1 MIISNK
7 KACICILDVDNQ
19 YLDSY
24 SSWLVSFMRDT
35 FFQEK
40 FDVFITTTSIKLFSE
55 SPLNKFLIDL
65 QLIGKVDRIFPIQF
79 NLNKRDYQLKLL
91 EMGTLCENFR
101 EVNQNIYNLHYS
113 WYYQITPDTE
123 FNIPFINSFGIVFG
137 NHFFLNGSSVF
148 LAENSLGRC
157 GFSFFM
163 TGDRHSF
170 CNLQNLL
177 AYVESSHNVDFKRSK
192 DVMFYMKKL
201 MYRQNTDY
209 LMIEKMK

>member
-24 SSWLVSFMRDT
+24 SSWLVSFMRNT

-40 FDVFITTTSIKLFSE
+40 FDVFITTTNVKLFSE
-55 SPLNKFLIDL
+55 SSLNKFLIDL

-79 NLNKRDYQLKLL
+79 NLNKRDYQLKLI

-123 FNIPFINSFGIVFG
+123 FNAPFINNFSVVFG
-137 NHFFLNGSSVF
+137 NNFFLNDRSVF
-148 LAENSLGRC
+148 FAENGLGRC
-157 GFSFFM
+157 AFSFFM
-163 TGDRHSF
+163 TGDRQSF
-170 CNLQNLL
+170 CNLQNLF
-177 AYVESSHNVDFKRSK
+177 AYVESSHNADFKRSK
-192 DVMFYMKKL
+192 DIMFYMKKL

-209 LMIEKMK
+209 LMIEKMQ

>member
-1 MIISNK
+1 MIISDK

-19 YLDSY
+19 YRDSY

-40 FDVFITTTSIKLFSE
+40 FDVFIATTNSKLFGE
-55 SPLNKFLIDL
+55 SSLNKFLTDL

-79 NLNKRDYQLKLL
+79 NLNKSEYHLKLL

-101 EVNQNIYNLHYS
+101 EVNQTIYALHYS

-123 FNIPFINSFGIVFG
+123 FDAPFINSFGIVFG
-137 NHFFLNGSSVF
+137 DNFFLNSRSVF
-148 LAENSLGRC
+148 FTENSLKRC
-157 GFSFFM
+157 AFSFFM

-170 CNLQNLL
+170 GNLQNLL
-177 AYVESSHNVDFKRSK
+177 AYVESSHNTDFKRSK

-209 LMIEKMK
+209 LMIDKMK